1 MSAKSPLAFQI
12 GARIRDIRYIRG
24 LTQIQLAQ
32 RTNMSS
38 SDVSRAEIGARMPT
52 LPTLRRFA
60 EALRVGVG
68 DLLDIE
74 ENALPAELAVL
85 LADHRAAS
93 PEVRKLA
100 LESIYPHLEITP
112 GPDAKAPATTAPA
125 MGQTSGGD
133 HVL

>member
-1 MSAKSPLAFQI
+1 MSKPTLLALRI
-12 GARIRDIRYIRG
+12 GARIRDLRHIRG

-32 RTNMSS
+32 RANMSS

-52 LPTLRRFA
+52 LPTLGRFA
-60 EALRVGVG
+60 KALCVGTG

-74 ENALPAELAVL
+74 ANALPAELAAL
-85 LADHRAAS
+85 LADLRAAP
-93 PEVRKLA
+93 PELRKLA
-100 LESIYPHLEITP
+100 LETLYPHLEITP
-112 GPDAKAPATTAPA
+112 GQDAKAPATTAPA

>member
-24 LTQIQLAQ
+24 LSQSAVAQ
-32 RTNMSS
+32 RAATTP
-38 SDVSRAEIGARMPT
+38 SDVSRAEIGIRMPT
-52 LPTLRRFA
+52 LLTLRRFA

-85 LADHRAAS
+85 LADLRAAS

-112 GPDAKAPATTAPA
+112 GQDAKAPATTAPA